1 MRVSSNQIFQSGVV
15 GVSRNQADLFKL
27 QNQLSTGR
35 RVLTPADDPV
45 AAAQAVVVGQSQ
57 SVNVQHLD
65 AQGNA
70 KSQLTTIEGYLGSLT
85 DLLQNVRERLV
96 QAGNATLTAAD
107 RRAIGTEL
115 QARLEALTGLA
126 NATDGRGEFLFSGFK
141 GDTRPFAIDPVSS
154 DMAYFGDSGER
165 KLQVDGSRQ
174 MSTSIAGDDLF
185 MRVRNGN
192 GTFQVQTGGSFLTPG
207 VINQG
212 TAKMDSGSVTDV
224 ANWRAAMANAGLWN
238 TPANAGDLRIV
249 FSVVG
254 TTTTYQIYDV
264 SNPATPEAFLAA
276 PVSYVPGQAIAL
288 QKTTAAPPPAGPI
301 DFGANVVIDGA
312 PANGDSFTISQSS
325 NQSMFETLQNL
336 VTALNAPVSATAYTW
351 TEYYN
356 TVSREMANVDQA
368 LENTSRV
375 RSLVGTRLN
384 DLDSLGEVA
393 EDNKL
398 QYATRLSELQDLDY
412 AKAISDFTQKQMQLE
427 AALSSFAKTSQLS
440 LFNYL

>member
-1 MRVSSNQIFQSGVV
+1 MRVSSNQIFQSGVL
-15 GVSRNQADLFKL
+15 GVSRNQADLLKL

-45 AAAQAVVVGQSQ
+45 AAAQAVVVAQSQ

-70 KSQLTTIEGYLGSLT
+70 KSQLTTVEGYLSSLT

-96 QAGNATLTAAD
+96 QAGNSTLNAAD

-141 GDTRPFAIDPVSS
+141 GDTRPFAIDPVSG

-192 GTFQVQTGGSFLTPG
+192 GAFQVQTGGNVLTLG
-207 VINQG
+207 INQG

-224 ANWRAAMANAGLWN
+224 ASWRAAMANTALWN
-238 TPANAGDLRIV
+238 TPANAGDLRVEFTVI
-249 FSVVG
+249 G

-264 SNPATPEAFLAA
+264 SNPATPEALLAA

-288 QKTTAAPPPAGPI
+288 QKTTLAPPPAGPI
-301 DFGANVVIDGA
+301 DFGANVVIDGV

-336 VTALNAPVSATAYTW
+336 VAALNAPVSTTTYTW

-368 LENTSRV
+368 LENVSRV
-375 RSLVGTRLN
+375 RSLVGTRMN

-398 QYATRLSELQDLDY
+398 QYASRLSELQDLDY

-427 AALSSFAKTSQLS
+427 AALSSFAKTGQLS